1 MLNVSEIRTQSK
13 EALLAQ
19 VKEISKEIYNLSN
32 ELRIN
37 KKLDKP
43 HLLKLKKKDRA
54 RVMLALHEKQLET
67 KGQ

>member
-1 MLNVSEIRTQSK
+1 MLNLSEIRTQSK